1 MLTQGKRIK
10 AGQEVRL
17 VDIPADAGEGKG
29 CWEVLP
35 NGTSPAEFTRYLKE
49 SSLKYY
55 GNAIRSFLKLI
66 PEETHQKFLHEEFEK
81 TREKLE
87 EKYLPGSPDGK
98 VQRVFMRFLLVAHAG
113 ELAVGMGILP
123 FSPEACIDAA
133 MKCFESWLIQRGT
146 SGSREIDEGIRQIR
160 LFLEEHQD
168 SRFTM

>member
-87 EKYLPGSPDGK
+87 EKYLPGSPDGTGTAGFHALPPGCPC
-98 VQRVFMRFLLVAHAG
+98 RRIGSAYGHPALL
-113 ELAVGMGILP
+113 
-123 FSPEACIDAA
+123 S
-133 MKCFESWLIQRGT
+133 
-146 SGSREIDEGIRQIR
+146 
-160 LFLEEHQD
+160 
-168 SRFTM
+168 